1 METIETVEGP
11 QSHLTDEKTVS
22 EQKPKTASENEVE
35 EEVIEDEPIGSEE
48 VVKSEKPHED

>member
-11 QSHLTDEKTVS
+11 QSHLTDDKTVS
-22 EQKPKTASENEVE
+22 EQKPKTASENEEE

-48 VVKSEKPHED
+48 VVKSEMPHED